1 MTFPMVL
8 PRFSVSQSI
17 RVARSIGV
25 VVAACVFF
33 AAVQAAPVSPQPIE
47 PVFVPLEKA
56 QSLDS
61 VLERI
66 RQYRV
71 VIVGETHGRYDH
83 HLNQL
88 GIIQGLRERGVD
100 LAVGLE
106 FFQRPFQPPLDDYVA
121 GRMDEDQMLRATEYY
136 QRWRFDYRLYRPIL
150 EYARDQNIPLVAL
163 NMEREITAAVS
174 EKGLDGLSDHQKNKL
189 PDEMERE
196 LPGYRERLKAVYD
209 LHPVPPGGE
218 GQRDFE
224 RFLSVQLL
232 WDETM
237 AETAARY
244 LEAHPGRRMVILAGS
259 GHVEDTGIPSRL
271 KRRIGKDQ
279 VISVLQTN
287 GGDIGPN
294 DADLLILSR
303 ERRLPTA
310 GKMGILMEDHED
322 GGVLVQGVRKHSAA
336 EDAGLEEDDVL
347 TRLADKPVG
356 DTVDVRL
363 ILRDR
368 KPGEIL
374 SVTVQRPAL
383 FGSYNEKT
391 MNLILGGATH
401 E

>member
-1 MTFPMVL
+1 MTFPIVL
-8 PRFSVSQSI
+8 PRFSVSRSI
-17 RVARSIGV
+17 RAIRSIGA
-25 VVAACVFF
+25 VVAACLFL
-33 AAVQAAPVSPQPIE
+33 AAAQAEPVSTPPVE
-47 PVFVPLEKA
+47 PVFVPLEKV

-66 RQYRV
+66 RRYRA
-71 VIVGETHGRYDH
+71 VIVGETHDRYDH

-88 GIIQGLRERGVD
+88 GIIRGLQERGVD
-100 LAVGLE
+100 LAVDLE

-121 GRMDEDQMLRATEYY
+121 GRMDEGQMLRATEYY
-136 QRWRFDYRLYRPIL
+136 QRWGFDYRLYRPIL
-150 EYARDQNIPLVAL
+150 EYARDQNIPLIAL

-174 EKGLDGLSDHQKNKL
+174 EKGLDGLSDDQKNEL
-189 PDEMERE
+189 PDEMEPE

-209 LHPVPPGGE
+209 LHPVPPEGE
-218 GQRDFE
+218 GERDFE

-237 AETAARY
+237 AEMAARY
-244 LEAHPGRRMVILAGS
+244 LEAYPGRHMVILAGS
-259 GHVEDTGIPSRL
+259 GHVEGTGIPLRL
-271 KRRIGKDQ
+271 KRRIGRDQ
-279 VISVLQTN
+279 VISVLQTG
-287 GGDIGPN
+287 GGDIGPD

-303 ERRLPTA
+303 ERRLPPV

-322 GGVLVQGVRKHSAA
+322 GGVLVQRVWKHSAA
-336 EDAGLEEDDVL
+336 EEAGLEEDDVL
-347 TRLADKPVG
+347 TQLAGKPVG

-368 KPGEIL
+368 KPGETL

-383 FGSYNEKT
+383 FGSYNEKA